1 MHSRNACQRAFT
13 LLELLVT
20 VVIAATLAAIV
31 SPMFSD
37 DSRLR
42 VMAASSIVASDIEL
56 AQVMTISRPDKPVVV
71 SFDADGATY
80 WLAYASSPG
89 TALTLAG
96 ATEPYEVT
104 LGEGRARGAAGVALA
119 IADMTSDRIA
129 FAAHGGLIDF
139 TTTPLVKLTSGERGI
154 QLAVTPATGSIVETD
169 FSTIVMEPGPKDGAA
184 KP

>member
-1 MHSRNACQRAFT
+1 MHSPHACQRAFT
-13 LLELLVT
+13 LLEMLVT
-20 VVIAATLAAIV
+20 MVIAATVAAIV
-31 SPMFSD
+31 APMFSD

-96 ATEPYEVT
+96 
-104 LGEGRARGAAGVALA
+104 
-119 IADMTSDRIA
+119 
-129 FAAHGGLIDF
+129 
-139 TTTPLVKLTSGERGI
+139 TTVP
-154 QLAVTPATGSIVETD
+154 
-169 FSTIVMEPGPKDGAA
+169 
-184 KP
+184 